1 MRAQNVYLLL
11 RYILTTQ
18 RNYLRF
24 LEPTELPLDK
34 DAKVETTP
42 VVNQQS
48 IYHHRGNFTIHQVLA
63 VLDQDA
69 MEEQQF

>member
-24 LEPTELPLDK
+24 LEPAELPLDK

-42 VVNQQS
+42 VTTQQP
-48 IYHHRGNFTIHQVLA
+48 IYYHRGNFTIHQVLA